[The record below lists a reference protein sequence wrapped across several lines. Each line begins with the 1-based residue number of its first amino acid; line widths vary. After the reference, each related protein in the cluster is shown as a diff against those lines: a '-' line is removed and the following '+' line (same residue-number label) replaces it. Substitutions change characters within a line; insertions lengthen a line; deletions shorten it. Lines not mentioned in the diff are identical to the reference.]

1 MSSILISNPVWG
13 GKNCEIFCNYSLKS
27 LLYEGN
33 IPLLNKYHDITLHIL
48 TRREDLIFFEKNI
61 FFKSIP
67 NNVKVDF
74 FFFKKIFTLSKYSK
88 VSKLQNIS
96 IKKSTNYDFIVFNY
110 ADFIWSDFSLSNS
123 INKLIKKKLHFLS
136 FFCLPVEHKHLK
148 SFVEKNKK
156 INQLELSNFSAKNLH
171 REAKLRIWNE
181 KKFTMTPTFIIFKI
195 QSEGLI
201 ISAYHQTV
209 LAASVESNHIL
220 KEGIKGI
227 SLDEYFSSVIKNS
240 KFETVCDSQDIMVS
254 AICDW
259 EHDSSITDKKLINP
273 SIKKCFKRL
282 NNSNR
287 HLSSKLISISINKNK
302 KLTLWTKKE
311 QYAIDVINNLNSN
324 FPFHKIEH
332 FFLTNKY
339 IAPIYQFIL
348 YFLIGKSIIWSGWLK
363 LWLKLALYLYGQMI
377 NYSFEYF
384 FYLLEKKLLKKNVE
398 FNKPI
403 LLKKI
408 ISKLNLN

>member
-13 GKNCEIFCNYSLKS
+13 KKNCEIFCNYSLKS

-33 IPLLNKYHDITLHIL
+33 IPLLNKSHDITLHIL

-67 NNVKVDF
+67 NRVKVDF

-96 IKKSTNYDFIVFNY
+96 IKKSTNHDYIVFNY
-110 ADFIWSDFSLSNS
+110 ADFVWANFSLSNS
-123 INKLIKKKLHFLS
+123 ISRLIEKNLQFLS
-136 FFCLPVEHKHLK
+136 FFCLPVEHTKLMN
-148 SFVEKNKK
+148 FVEKNKN
-156 INQLELSNFSAKNLH
+156 INQLSLSNFSVKNLH
-171 REAKLRIWNE
+171 REAKLRIWND
-181 KKFTMTPTFIIFKI
+181 KKFTITPTFIIFKI

-209 LAASVESNHIL
+209 LVASVKDNLIL
-220 KEGIKGI
+220 KEGIKGV

-240 KFETVCDSQDIMVS
+240 KFETVCDTHDIMVS

-259 EHDSSITDKKLINP
+259 MHDSSISDKRLINP

-282 NNSNR
+282 NDSNR
-287 HLSSKLISISINKNK
+287 HLSNKFIYVSANKKKRMKIWNKEEKYANNVINK
-302 KLTLWTKKE
+302 L
-311 QYAIDVINNLNSN
+311 NND
-324 FPFHKIEH
+324 FPFHRIEH
-332 FFLTNKY
+332 FLLTNKFT
-339 IAPIYQFIL
+339 APLFQFIL
-348 YFLIGKSIIWSGWLK
+348 YFVIGKILIWLK
-363 LWLKLALYLYGQMI
+363 FSLYLYGQMI
-377 NYSFEYF
+377 NYFFEYF

-398 FNKPI
+398 FNKPVI
-403 LLKKI
+403 LKKI
-408 ISKLNLN
+408 ISKLNLNS

>member
-13 GKNCEIFCNYSLKS
+13 RKNCEIFCNYSLRS
-27 LLYEGN
+27 LLYGGN
-33 IPLLNKYHDITLHIL
+33 IPLLKKNYDITLHIL
-48 TRREDLIFFEKNI
+48 TKKEDLIFFEKNI

-136 FFCLPVEHKHLK
+136 FFCLPVEHKQLK

-156 INQLELSNFSAKNLH
+156 INQLELSNFSTNNLH
-171 REAKLRIWNE
+171 REAKLRIWDD
-181 KKFTMTPTFIIFKI
+181 KKFTTTPTFIIFKI
-195 QSEGLI
+195 QSEGLL

-209 LAASVESNHIL
+209 LAASVEDNRIL
-220 KEGIKGI
+220 REGIKGV
-227 SLDEYFSSVIKNS
+227 SLDEYFSSVIKDS

-259 EHDSSITDKKLINP
+259 EHDSSINDKKLINP
-273 SIKKCFKRL
+273 FIKKCFRRL

-287 HLSSKLISISINKNK
+287 HLSRKLINISINKK
-302 KLTLWTKKE
+302 KKE
-311 QYAIDVINNLNSN
+311 ALWRKKERYAINVINDLNSN
-324 FPFHKIEH
+324 YPFHEIEH
-332 FFLTNKY
+332 FFQIIVSTAFMRQNPESQNIGNKSCGVTCPVAG
-339 IAPIYQFIL
+339 ICFQE
-348 YFLIGKSIIWSGWLK
+348 SS
-363 LWLKLALYLYGQMI
+363 
-377 NYSFEYF
+377 
-384 FYLLEKKLLKKNVE
+384 
-398 FNKPI
+398 
-403 LLKKI
+403 
-408 ISKLNLN
+408 